1 MDATVR
7 RVYACRA
14 EGIMRTHVL
23 IVAWLNIIYNA
34 IGLCAALLL
43 GLFMLGIGGAIAASD
58 HQALPVLGIFGS
70 VGVLIFGLIAVTS
83 IPGVI
88 AGVGLLGG
96 ANWARILAII
106 LAILELMTFPLG
118 TLLGIYSL
126 IVLLHPETALMFER
140 RAY

>member
-96 ANWARILAII
+96 AN
-106 LAILELMTFPLG
+106 
-118 TLLGIYSL
+118 
-126 IVLLHPETALMFER
+126 
-140 RAY
+140 